1 MDWDWFLHHGLG
13 GRSCVATLNVAVQVC
28 CVSDRSEIGFS
39 IMDWE
44 NVRGASARVTWNNF
58 IFDVNRYDLSIMDW
72 DRFSPSRIG
81 RAFACIINVKPSCVV
96 HW

>member
-58 IFDVNRYDLSIMDW
+58 IFDVIGTIC
-72 DRFSPSRIG
+72 PSWIG
-81 RAFACIINVKPSCVV
+81 TDFLHLGLGERSRVSSHVKPACVV